1 MVFTW
6 RPFIHLFIFSHQL
19 NPAAAEAAAWIVN
32 ESEWSVLSCCLP
44 TNLTL
49 PSERQG
55 RNHDPLELVMFL
67 QFSLELP
74 QIGSFSSAATL
85 LRGLMHLALA
95 QITFC
100 IPHFN
105 ERFLAVYSPQQHGSY
120 ALRTPA
126 PNWKASS
133 ARPDGGP
140 TTPPPPIPLPVALQ
154 FLFFL
159 FFFFLRFEI
168 MIERSA

>member
-1 MVFTW
+1 MSPNGPCF
-6 RPFIHLFIFSHQL
+6 
-19 NPAAAEAAAWIVN
+19 
-32 ESEWSVLSCCLP
+32 SCCLP

-159 FFFFLRFEI
+159 FFFFEVLNHDWAI
-168 MIERSA
+168 SLATRSSQAVKQNILLLSRQFFPFCG